1 MNTAKLFLSA
11 ITTVLLWQGCASS
24 TATAVRRDNLAH
36 LYGKNAAQLRLHAR
50 VYHTAPTQGTVYFK
64 LRTSDLLYKSDGS
77 GGPFRA
83 MVRVSYEAY
92 ADWSARNLLDSAS
105 TLVMDNSLMTGED
118 KELIGSL
125 HLRSN
130 TPERFVL
137 KVTAR
142 DLNRDT
148 ESALFIKVDRD
159 PRTSGQ
165 YYLPVDTAKGL
176 PLFDDHLAG
185 GQQVRVRCDRFAG
198 QVLQGHYFRGND
210 DLPAPVFTSTA
221 AKRAEP
227 DPDSTFQ
234 LAVDEVG
241 TFRMALRNAGTYH
254 VRADSLPGG
263 TGAAGFALF
272 ALDMAYPYVDE
283 GRDMLKP
290 LRYITSQQE
299 YDRIVNAAGTRQ
311 AIERFWLDAAGERE
325 RARQAIRTYYTR
337 VENANRHFT
346 SDVEGWRT
354 DRGLVHIIFGTPTTI
369 YKGDLNETW
378 IYGDENNLMS
388 LTFTFVKRQRTV
400 TDNDLVL
407 NRDPML
413 KSAWYRNVESWRNG
427 RVLQN

>member
-1 MNTAKLFLSA
+1 MNRLGTQLFLA
-11 ITTVLLWQGCASS
+11 LITVLVWQGCASS
-24 TATAVRRDNLAH
+24 TATTVRRDNLAH
-36 LYGKNAAQLRLHAR
+36 LYGRNASQLRLHAR
-50 VYHTAPTQGTVYFK
+50 VYHNTPTQGTVYFK

-83 MVRVSYEAY
+83 AVRVSYEAF
-92 ADWSARNLLDSAS
+92 ADWNARNLLDSAS
-105 TLVMDNSLMTGED
+105 TLVTDNSLMTGED

-142 DLNRDT
+142 DMHRDT
-148 ESALFIKVDRD
+148 ESALLIKVDRD
-159 PRTSGQ
+159 PRTSSQ

-176 PLFDDHLAG
+176 PLFDDHMAS

-198 QVLQGHYFRGND
+198 TPLQGRYFRGND
-210 DLPAPVFTSTA
+210 DLPAPVFTSTP
-221 AKRAEP
+221 AKRSEP

-234 LAVDEVG
+234 LTVDDAG
-241 TFRMALRNAGTYH
+241 TFRVALRTAGTYH
-254 VRADSLPGG
+254 LRADS
-263 TGAAGFALF
+263 AAGFALF
-272 ALDMAYPYVDE
+272 ALDLAYPYVDQ
-283 GRDMLKP
+283 GGDLLKP
-290 LRYITSQQE
+290 LRYITSLQE
-299 YDRIVNAAGTRQ
+299 YDRINNSANMRQ
-311 AIERFWLDAAGERE
+311 AVERFWLDAAGERE
-325 RARQAIRTYYTR
+325 RARQAIRTYYSR

-369 YKGDLNETW
+369 YKSDLNETW
-378 IYGDENNLMS
+378 IYGEENNLMS
-388 LTFTFVKRQRTV
+388 LTFTFVKRQRSV

-427 RVLQN
+427 RVYQN